1 LFSNFQFSG
10 ETMLRPIIIA
20 TLLATPVIAQEHT
33 ANMDHSAHTAGMSA
47 IEITEP
53 GQSAFAAIEQIVLAL
68 DMDPSTDWSSVDI
81 SGLREHL
88 RDMDLVFT
96 AAEVSSEPVAG
107 GMRFTVT
114 GEGRVREAI
123 RNMTIAHAGVM
134 DGADNWG
141 YAAEEHPEGATMT
154 VTVPPFDMPRLQAL
168 GFFGVMATGM
178 HHQDHHWAM
187 ATGGNPHH

>member
-1 LFSNFQFSG
+1 
-10 ETMLRPIIIA
+10 MLRSFILA
-20 TLLATPVIAQEHT
+20 TLVVTPVLAQEHT
-33 ANMDHSAHTAGMSA
+33 ANMDHNAHTAGMSA

-68 DMDPSTDWSSVDI
+68 DTDPNTDWSKVDI

-96 AAEVSSEPVAG
+96 AAEVTAEDITG
-107 GMRFTVT
+107 GIRFTIT

-123 RNMTIAHAGVM
+123 RNMAIAHAGVM
-134 DGADNWG
+134 DGVDGWH
-141 YAAEEHPEGATMT
+141 YAAEEHPEGAVMII
-154 VTVPPFDMPRLQAL
+154 TVPPFQMDRLTAL

-178 HHQDHHWAM
+178 HHQDHHWGM
-187 ATGGNPHH
+187 ATGGSPHM

>member
-1 LFSNFQFSG
+1 
-10 ETMLRPIIIA
+10 MLRSLIIA

-33 ANMDHSAHTAGMSA
+33 VGMDHNAHTAGMST

-68 DMDPSTDWSSVDI
+68 DMDPTTDWSKVDI

-96 AAEVSSEPVAG
+96 AAEVSSETVAG
-107 GMRFTVT
+107 GMQFTVT

-134 DGADNWG
+134 DDVDNWG
-141 YAAEEHPEGATMT
+141 YAAEEHPQGATMT

-168 GFFGVMATGM
+168 GFFGIMATGM
-178 HHQDHHWAM
+178 HHQDHHWMM
-187 ATGGNPHH
+187 ATGGNPHM

>member
-1 LFSNFQFSG
+1 
-10 ETMLRPIIIA
+10 MLRPLILA
-20 TLLATPVIAQEHT
+20 TLLASPVIAQEHT
-33 ANMDHSAHTAGMSA
+33 ASMDHNAHTAGMSA

-68 DMDPSTDWSSVDI
+68 DMDPNTDWSKVDI

-96 AAEVSSEPVAG
+96 AAEVSSETVAG
-107 GMRFTVT
+107 GMQFTVT

-134 DGADNWG
+134 DDVDNWG
-141 YAAEEHPEGATMT
+141 YAAEEHPQGATMT

-168 GFFGVMATGM
+168 GFFGIMATGM
-178 HHQDHHWAM
+178 HHQDHHWMM
-187 ATGGNPHH
+187 ATGGNPHM

>member
-1 LFSNFQFSG
+1 
-10 ETMLRPIIIA
+10 MLRPLILA
-20 TLLATPVIAQEHT
+20 TLLVTPAMAQEHT

-68 DMDPSTDWSSVDI
+68 DMDPSTDWSRVDV

-96 AAEVSSEPVAG
+96 AAEVSSEMVAG
-107 GMRFTVT
+107 GMRFTVI

-123 RNMTIAHAGVM
+123 RNMVIAHAGVM

-141 YAAEEHPEGATMT
+141 YVAKEHPEGATLT
-154 VTVPPFDMPRLQAL
+154 ITVPPFDMPRLNAL

>member
-1 LFSNFQFSG
+1 
-10 ETMLRPIIIA
+10 MLRSIILA
-20 TLLATPVIAQEHT
+20 TLLVTPAMAQEHT

-68 DMDPSTDWSSVDI
+68 DMDASTDWSRVDI

-96 AAEVSSEPVAG
+96 AAEVSSETVAG
-107 GMRFTVT
+107 GMRFTVS

-123 RNMTIAHAGVM
+123 RNMVIAHAGAM

-141 YAAEEHPEGATMT
+141 YGAEEHPEGATMT
-154 VTVPPFDMPRLQAL
+154 ITVPPFDMPRLNAL

>member
-1 LFSNFQFSG
+1 
-10 ETMLRPIIIA
+10 MLRSLIIA
-20 TLLATPVIAQEHT
+20 TVLASPVIAQEHT
-33 ANMDHSAHTAGMSA
+33 AGMDHSGHTAGMSA

-68 DMDPSTDWSSVDI
+68 DMDPNTDWASVDI
-81 SGLREHL
+81 TGLREHL

-96 AAEVSSEPVAG
+96 AAEVSSEVVAG

-134 DGADNWG
+134 DGVDNWG
-141 YAAEEHPEGATMT
+141 YAAAEHPEGATMT